1 MLNKPYKRHSLLE
14 AHKQGGDKNSKQAKE
29 CVCVEEGKLNSPF
42 PIDIDVGSVSGDHTT
57 EVLYVG
63 KQVGHKLE
71 HWDGWGKAGGFRLSS
86 ILAITSYITGHS
98 P

>member
-1 MLNKPYKRHSLLE
+1 M
-14 AHKQGGDKNSKQAKE
+14 
-29 CVCVEEGKLNSPF
+29 EEGKLNSPF
-42 PIDIDVGSVSGDHTT
+42 PIDIDAGSISGDHTM